1 MRIGIDARLN
11 YYRPGGSTEYTRHL
25 VRELA
30 QLDPASAY
38 YVVHHARDRHT
49 LCPGPNFRRLNTW
62 TPSHHR
68 WERWSLS
75 LELWPHRLDVYHAT
89 DTIPPQ
95 RGARRHVL
103 TIHDLHYLHHPQF
116 MTRESLHYY
125 RDQIGWAVQRAAH
138 ILVPSHATAR
148 DLVTLLGVPED
159 RVTVHPLG
167 VNDAFRPQ
175 PADAIRAVRERWGIP
190 RSYVLFVGTFEPRKN
205 ITGLLR
211 AYHRLRADLPD
222 APPLVLVGR
231 RGWLYEDIFAT
242 AEQLRLGEA
251 LIWVEDAP
259 FEDLPALYSG
269 ALALALPS
277 HYEGFGLTA
286 LEAMACGTPPIVS
299 PRGSLPEVVG
309 EAGLY
314 AEPDD
319 TDALADA
326 MRRLLQDDTLRAELR
341 RKGLARAATFTW
353 RRTAEI
359 ALRVYR
365 QVGAR

>member
-25 VRELA
+25 VLELA
-30 QLDPASAY
+30 HLDPDSAY
-38 YVVHHARDRHT
+38 YIVHHARDRRT
-49 LCPGPNFRRLNTW
+49 WCAGPNFRRLNTW

-68 WERWSLS
+68 LERWALS
-75 LELWPHRLDVYHAT
+75 LELWPYCLDLYHAT

-103 TIHDLHYLHHPQF
+103 TIHDLHYLHYPQF
-116 MTRESLHYY
+116 MTRESLRYY
-125 RDQIGWAVQRAAH
+125 RDQIGWALQRAAH
-138 ILVPSHATAR
+138 ILVPSRATAK
-148 DLVTLLGVPED
+148 DLMERLNVPES
-159 RVTVHPLG
+159 RITVHPLG
-167 VNDAFRPQ
+167 VNAAFRPQ
-175 PADAIRAVRERWGIP
+175 PAETVRDVRKRWRLPEDYI
-190 RSYVLFVGTFEPRKN
+190 LFVGTFEPRKN
-205 ITGLLR
+205 ITGLLH
-211 AYHRLRADLPD
+211 AYHRLRADWPD

-231 RGWLYEDIFAT
+231 RGWLYEEIFAT
-242 AEQLRLGEA
+242 AEQLQLGET
-251 LIWVEDAP
+251 LIWIEDAP

-269 ALALALPS
+269 ALVLALPS

-309 EAGLY
+309 QAGLY

-319 TDALADA
+319 VDALADA
-326 MRRLLQDDTLRAELR
+326 LRRLLQESTLRETLR
-341 RKGLARAATFTW
+341 EEGLARAATFTW

-365 QVGAR
+365 QTVGS